1 MTNLSRLTK
10 TQRALNLF
18 KTFFV
23 SMDFFLK
30 KEVIGV
36 HRLFLFVFLQPK
48 FSMKTLDV
56 TTVHD

>member
-23 SMDFFLK
+23 SMDFLK
-30 KEVIGV
+30 KKVIGV
-36 HRLFLFVFLQPK
+36 HRLFLFVFLQP
-48 FSMKTLDV
+48 
-56 TTVHD
+56 